1 MKRTGLLVAIAML
14 SLSACGT
21 PARVIVAAGTT
32 LVDSGILDE
41 LVSRYE
47 AEHPD
52 VQLSV
57 VGEATA
63 QVIELGRRGGA
74 DVLLTHAPDLEA
86 EFIADGMASRYEP
99 VIESRFALAGPAD
112 VVSEMPSDVDEAF
125 REIARRGARFVSR
138 SDGSGTYQMER
149 ELWTRA
155 GVDPDEM
162 AWYIETGQG
171 MGLTLQVAD
180 QRQAFVLTEL
190 GAFVAAA
197 PVLSL
202 ELVQLAV
209 DPALVNPYH
218 ITVVDNSPV
227 ESAADAF
234 AGWLLST
241 EGGQAIISANNEL
254 YGRVIYQ
261 PIGP

>member
-1 MKRTGLLVAIAML
+1 MKRTWLLVAIAML
-14 SLSACGT
+14 SACGT
-21 PARVIVAAGTT
+21 PTRVIVAAGTT
-32 LVDSGILDE
+32 LVDSGVLDE

-47 AEHPD
+47 AEYPD
-52 VQLSV
+52 VELSV

-74 DVLLTHAPDLEA
+74 DVLFTHAPDLEA
-86 EFIADGMASRYEP
+86 EFEADGMASRYEP
-99 VIESRFALAGPAD
+99 VMEGRFALAGPAD

-138 SDGSGTYQMER
+138 SDGSGTYQKER

-155 GVDPDEM
+155 GVDPDAM

-209 DPALVNPYH
+209 NPVLVNPYH
-218 ITVVDNSPV
+218 ITVVGDSPV
-227 ESAADAF
+227 EPGADAF
-234 AGWLLST
+234 ASWLVSR
-241 EGGQAIISANNEL
+241 EGRQAIISVNNEL
-254 YGRVIYQ
+254 FGRVVYQ
-261 PIGP
+261 PVGP